1 MIAVVGTIDA
11 DGAIPLIVG
20 YTNFIAIQVIAEDGT
35 TASNK
40 TYMLQVNRAPAGAS
54 SDAKLSALTIDT
66 GHFES
71 GTFDPDTMAY
81 TADVMDS
88 VESINVITATGFVDD
103 EAATQQQF
111 HCSHN
116 VGHRCGNWQ

>member
-1 MIAVVGTIDA
+1 MHTGATVVIRTAADAALAVEGTIDA

-54 SDAKLSALTIDT
+54 SDAKLQDT
-66 GHFES
+66 EVLQGLIIEPGRLES
-71 GTFDPDTMAY
+71 G
-81 TADVMDS
+81 
-88 VESINVITATGFVDD
+88 I
-103 EAATQQQF
+103 
-111 HCSHN
+111 
-116 VGHRCGNWQ
+116 